1 VETVRTIGRYRIEG
15 WLASGAMGDVYRAYD
30 PLIDRPVAIKLVR
43 RELSGDS
50 GSEQWLA
57 RFKREA
63 RAAGQRLHPNIVAIL
78 DCGEQDGA
86 PFLAMEFV
94 DGPSLAG
101 LLKTSGP
108 LPLERAAAIIIEVLN
123 GLGFAHANGI
133 VHRDV
138 KPSNVLVPATGPVKI
153 ADFGVA
159 RVDASDLTVVG
170 DVLGTPAYMAPE
182 QLRGETVDNRS
193 DLFAVGVMFFE
204 ALTCAKPFR
213 GRAMIENLSLMEKGG
228 PADICQ
234 LNPLVPRAVKRVI
247 ERALAFD
254 PARRFASAAEFAAAI
269 AAACSAHADKTG
281 GGAAGGAAASQPE
294 AGDVPFDAG
303 LVHQV
308 ERDLATF
315 IGPLAALAVKRSLGK
330 TRDVDTLYQSLAHY
344 IDGEGD
350 RRRFLETGRRRAAGA
365 PGRTGGSPSLIP
377 TADATALGPPEAR
390 LPAPEILADIETS
403 LTRIIGPIAK
413 ILVKRHLRNF
423 ETLPKFY
430 QALAADIPNERER
443 AAFLA
448 SRKQR

>member
-1 VETVRTIGRYRIEG
+1 VETVRTIGRYRIEE

-43 RELSGDS
+43 RELSEGS

-78 DCGEQDGA
+78 DCGEENGT

-108 LPLERAAAIIIEVLN
+108 LPLDRAAAIITEVLS

-138 KPSNVLVPATGPVKI
+138 KPSNVIVPVIGPVKI
-153 ADFGVA
+153 ADFGIA
-159 RVDASDLTVVG
+159 RTDASDLTVIG

-182 QLRGETVDNRS
+182 QLRGDPVDSRS

-204 ALTCAKPFR
+204 VLTGVKPFR
-213 GRAMIENLSLMEKGG
+213 GKTIVENLSLMERGG
-228 PADICQ
+228 PADICR
-234 LNPLVPRAVKRVI
+234 LNPLVPPAVKRVI

-269 AAACSAHADKTG
+269 AAACGAGADRA
-281 GGAAGGAAASQPE
+281 GAATAGIAAARQPE
-294 AGDVPFDAG
+294 AGGAPLDAG
-303 LVHQV
+303 LVHQI

-330 TRDVDTLYQSLAHY
+330 TRDIDTLYQSLAHY

-365 PGRTGGSPSLIP
+365 PERTGGSPSLIP
-377 TADATALGPPEAR
+377 TGEATALGPPETR
-390 LPAPEILADIETS
+390 LPTPEILADLETS
-403 LTRIIGPIAK
+403 LAHIIGPIAK
-413 ILVKRHLRNF
+413 ILIKRHLRNF
-423 ETLPKFY
+423 ETLPKLY
-430 QALAADIPNERER
+430 QALAADIPNERDR

-448 SRKQR
+448 SRKQK